1 MAMNAPGIFSKK
13 AVNKHLHEVGARVHD
28 QLNDDG
34 ESQTKDEA
42 LAELLWKMALGYT
55 ETVRDEDGTNRK
67 VVHLPVAWAMQY
79 IVERKEGKAVQ
90 AIAEEDGR
98 IKAADK
104 VRELAR
110 DRMNKLAVSKAGVS
124 KGPPSYKPKKEKP

>member
-1 MAMNAPGIFSKK
+1 MATNAPGIFSKR
-13 AVNKHLHEVGARVHD
+13 AVNKHLHEVGARVHEE
-28 QLNDDG
+28 LNDSGD
-34 ESQTKDEA
+34 SQTKDEA

-55 ETVRDEDGTNRK
+55 EEVRDDDGTLRK
-67 VVHLPVAWAMQY
+67 VVHGPVAWAMQY

-90 AIAEEDGR
+90 AISEEDGR

-124 KGPPSYKPKKEKP
+124 KGPPK